1 MKQDKKAINEI
12 LDDDGNIISRT
23 SMGPENNRNNITKS
37 TKTTD
42 YNTVVKRQTNLDLG
56 RMGFTY
62 FESKNSDEKRLIDT
76 LAELEFEQYKRF
88 LDFFVK
94 NFSKENLKTWK
105 KIADKKFEEL
115 TKEESKSDYDNAAK
129 VISALKDYVK
139 SKDDKKLE
147 EEILSKKLNN
157 DVVNKSSNNIKKKE
171 DKDILTKKKKDNT
184 DKILKDNKL

>member
-12 LDDDGNIISRT
+12 LDDDGNLISRN
-23 SMGPENNRNNITKS
+23 SMGPENNRNNITRS

-42 YNTVVKRQTNLDLG
+42 YNTAIKRQTNLDLG

-62 FESKNSDEKRLIDT
+62 FESKNSDEKKLIDI
-76 LAELEFEQYKRF
+76 LAEVEFEQYKRF

-94 NFSKENLKTWK
+94 NFSKENLKIWK
-105 KIADKKFEEL
+105 YVADKKFEEL
-115 TKEESKSDYDNAAK
+115 TKEESESDYHNAFE
-129 VISALKDYVK
+129 VVFALKDYVK

-147 EEILSKKLNN
+147 EEILSKKSNN

-171 DKDILTKKKKDNT
+171 DKDILTKKQKE
-184 DKILKDNKL
+184 DKILKDSKC